1 MGHTGEVEL
10 VGGILGIVIAVI
22 GIITFVASFWTARSG
37 NQRQLR
43 ETLRE
48 QLREMKLAA
57 AVFLQHEGWDEV
69 RRSPKFSFDAL
80 DQIREDG
87 LISPGKSHIE
97 RLKAILRDVRG
108 RSTLTLSKDALGA
121 EEHAKLTAE
130 NERRL
135 KVAFEH
141 LDVESRKYLAAL
153 GKMDNAGLGGYWT
166 YLRYRLLSAREYV
179 N

>member
-1 MGHTGEVEL
+1 MEL
-10 VGGILGIVIAVI
+10 VGGILGIVVGVIAVI
-22 GIITFVASFWTARSG
+22 TFAASFWTARSG

-43 ETLRE
+43 ERLRE

-57 AVFLQHEGWDEV
+57 TVFLQHDGWEEA
-69 RRSPKFSFDAL
+69 RRSPKFSFDVL
-80 DQIREDG
+80 DQICEDG
-87 LISPGKSHIE
+87 LLSPGKSHIE

-108 RSTLTLSKDALGA
+108 RSTLTLPKDALGA
-121 EEHAKLTAE
+121 DEHAKLTAE

-135 KVAFEH
+135 KVAFER

-166 YLRYRLLSAREYV
+166 YLRYRFIPAGEYV

>member
-1 MGHTGEVEL
+1 MDHTDEVEV
-10 VGGILGIVIAVI
+10 VGGILGITVGLISV
-22 GIITFVASFWTARSG
+22 ITFVASFWTARSV

-43 ETLRE
+43 ERLRE
-48 QLREMKLAA
+48 QLREMKLATT
-57 AVFLQHEGWDEV
+57 VFFRHDGWEEV

-80 DQIREDG
+80 DEIGEDG
-87 LISPGKSHIE
+87 LLSPGKSHIE
-97 RLKAILRDVRG
+97 RLKVILRDIRG

-121 EEHAKLTAE
+121 EMHAELTAE

-153 GKMDNAGLGGYWT
+153 GRMDNAGLGGYRT
-166 YLRYRLLSAREYV
+166 YLRYRYIRAGEYV